1 MTRFLRCPLCG
12 NEKLELLYGIGDQ
25 VIDQC
30 PGCALVFLNPQP
42 ACPDE
47 VLYAEP
53 YYRGACAAKAGGQEN
68 VLDPARVER
77 RLESCRGVLEVL
89 EETLGGKGRVLDLG
103 CGPGFLLKA
112 AQEAGWEVTG
122 ADVSGFAAAYAREQ
136 FGIQEVYTGPLEG
149 FEFQPAS
156 FDVVT
161 LQHVIEHF
169 RDPFTMVGRIRGWL
183 KTEGILWIET
193 PDIDSGQAR
202 REQARWAHIKVPEH
216 LFYFSERTLRRLLTD
231 HGFEVLTVRREV
243 AGTGLL
249 DAACGGRA
257 EARRFYERLRG
268 NPVFRRLVRAVR
280 YANELYRAR
289 LKGES
294 DVIRVLARKVPI
306 RVHR

>member
-1 MTRFLRCPLCG
+1 MTRFFRCPLCG
-12 NEKLELLYGIGDQ
+12 NEKLEPLYDKAGQ
-25 VIDQC
+25 VIDEC
-30 PGCALVFLNPQP
+30 SGCALVFLNPQP

-53 YYRGACAAKAGGQEN
+53 YYRGTCATKAGGQEN

-89 EETLGGKGRVLDLG
+89 EETLGCKGSMLDLG

-112 AQEAGWEVTG
+112 AREAGWEVTG

-136 FGIQEVYTGPLEG
+136 FGIQEICTGPLEEV
-149 FEFQPAS
+149 EFQPAS

-169 RDPFTMVGRIRGWL
+169 RDPFTMVGRIRVWL
-183 KTEGILWIET
+183 KPEGILWIET

-202 REQARWAHIKVPEH
+202 REQAHWAHIKVPEH
-216 LFYFSERTLRRLLTD
+216 LFYFNERTLRRLLTD

-249 DAACGGRA
+249 EAACGGQA
-257 EARRFYERLRG
+257 EARRFYERFRG

-280 YANELYRAR
+280 YANELYRAW

>member
-1 MTRFLRCPLCG
+1 MTRFFRCPLCG
-12 NEKLELLYGIGDQ
+12 DEKLDFLYDIAGQ

-30 PGCALVFLNPQP
+30 STCTLVFLNPQP

-47 VLYAEP
+47 ILYAEP
-53 YYRGACAAKAGGQEN
+53 YYRGCCTAKAWGQEN
-68 VLDPARVER
+68 VLDPARIER

-112 AQEAGWEVTG
+112 AHEAGWDAAG
-122 ADVSGFAAAYAREQ
+122 ADISSFAAEYAREQ
-136 FGIQEVYTGPLEG
+136 FGIREVRTGPLEAV
-149 FEFQPAS
+149 EFQPAS

-169 RDPFTMVGRIRGWL
+169 RDPLTMVGRIRAWL
-183 KTEGILWIET
+183 RPEGLLWIET

-202 REQARWAHIKVPEH
+202 REEARWAHIKVPEH
-216 LFYFSERTLRRLLTD
+216 LFYFNERTLRRLLTD

-249 DAACGGRA
+249 ESACGGRE
-257 EARRFYERLRG
+257 EARRFYERFRG
-268 NPVFRRLVRAVR
+268 NPVFRILVRAVR
-280 YANELYRAR
+280 HMNELYRAG

-294 DVIRVLARKVPI
+294 DVIRVLARKAPSTCP
-306 RVHR
+306 